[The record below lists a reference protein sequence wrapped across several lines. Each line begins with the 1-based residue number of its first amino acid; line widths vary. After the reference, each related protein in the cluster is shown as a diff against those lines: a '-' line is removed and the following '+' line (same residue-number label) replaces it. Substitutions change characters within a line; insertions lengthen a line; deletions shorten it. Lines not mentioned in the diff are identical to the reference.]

1 VEGIDAMPRRRS
13 TAVMAATLAC
23 VLTLGLD
30 VAHAAGAG
38 GATLALAAGGQRR
51 FDLQAHRGGL
61 ALRPENTLSAFGNA
75 LRLGVSTLELD
86 VQITQDG
93 VAVVTHDRRV
103 DPVKCADTGPVVP
116 GDPEFPYVGKYVK
129 TLTLAQV
136 RTLDCGTR
144 RPTDPAT
151 DPFLPTLEMVPGSRM
166 PLLGEV
172 FDLVKR
178 YRAHGVTL
186 NVETKVEAGAPEET
200 APREQFVQVVA
211 REVRDA
217 GLLDQVT
224 IQSFDW
230 GALMRMREVEPRL
243 PIVALTNFDFL
254 QTGQPGRSPWLG
266 GIDIDDFGGDP
277 LKAIKSFDADAF
289 SPVHGFP
296 PNGRITDPDYRPY
309 VTKAM
314 VDQAHRLGIK
324 VIPWT
329 IDDQP
334 TMNKLID
341 DGVDGIITDFPDRL
355 RALMAERGFRL
366 PRSYRSPFDIQ
377 GHRGARAVRPENTL
391 PAFSYAL
398 ANKAVSTLE
407 LDTGVSQDGHLVV
420 IHDRTVNGSHCIDT
434 APMVP
439 GDPKFPYVGK
449 RVHDLTLAQLKTID
463 CGSKTLPEFPRQ
475 QAVPGARIPTLR
487 EVFDLVQDSGRDDVR
502 LNIETKIS
510 PLVDDTAPYQV
521 FTRKLVEAVQDA
533 RLTRR
538 VTIQSFDWRT
548 IRLARKLDRRIRTV
562 ALVWQYGPAECQT
575 LADECSLRADYD
587 DPSLKSPWTAPQDW
601 WRTRDLGRLVRQAGA
616 STVSANWQVHDPN
629 LGHVDSDDWYLKQ
642 DPSYFHGPEVPVL
655 QHRYGLKVVPYT
667 INDEA
672 TMQRVI
678 DLGVDGIISDD
689 PDLLVAVAKRNG
701 LR

>member
-1 VEGIDAMPRRRS
+1 V
-13 TAVMAATLAC
+13 T
-23 VLTLGLD
+23 
-30 VAHAAGAG
+30 
-38 GATLALAAGGQRR
+38 
-51 FDLQAHRGGL
+51 
-61 ALRPENTLSAFGNA
+61 
-75 LRLGVSTLELD
+75 TLELD
-86 VQITQDG
+86 VQITEDG
-93 VAVVTHDRRV
+93 AAVVTHDRRV
-103 DPVKCADTGPVVP
+103 DPVKCADTAPVVP
-116 GDPEFPYVGKYVK
+116 ADPEFPYVGRYVK

-136 RTLDCGTR
+136 QTLDCGTR
-144 RPTDPAT
+144 RPVDPAT

-166 PLLGEV
+166 PVLSAV

-178 YRAHGVTL
+178 YRADGVKL
-186 NVETKVEAGAPEET
+186 NVETKVEAGAPDQT

-211 REVRDA
+211 REVREA
-217 GLLDQVT
+217 GFLDRVT

-266 GIDIDDFGGDP
+266 GLDIDDFGGDP
-277 LKAIKSFDADAF
+277 LRAIQSFGADAF

-296 PNGRITDPDYRPY
+296 QNGKVTDPDYRPY
-309 VTKAM
+309 VTAQM
-314 VDQAHRLGIK
+314 VDEAHRLGIE
-324 VIPWT
+324 VVPWT
-329 IDDQP
+329 IDDP
-334 TMNKLID
+334 ATMGKLID

-355 RALMAERGFRL
+355 RALMAERGFRP
-366 PRSYRSPFDIQ
+366 PRAYPSPFDIQ

-391 PAFSYAL
+391 AAFSYAL
-398 ANKAVSTLE
+398 ANQAVSTLE

-420 IHDRTVNGSHCIDT
+420 IHDRAVNGSHCIDT
-434 APMVP
+434 DPAFP
-439 GDPKFPYVGK
+439 GDPEFPYVGR
-449 RVHDLTLAQLKTID
+449 RVHDLTLRQLKTLD
-463 CGSKTLPEFPRQ
+463 CGSRTLPEFPRQ
-475 QAVPGARIPTLR
+475 QAVPGARIPTLG
-487 EVFDLVQDSGRDDVR
+487 EVFELLDRSGRDDMR

-521 FTRKLVEAVQDA
+521 FTRKLVGAVQRA
-533 RLTRR
+533 GLTGR

-548 IRLARKLDRRIRTV
+548 IRLARALDRRIRTV
-562 ALVWQYGPAECQT
+562 ALVWQYGPAECRT
-575 LADECSLRADYD
+575 LADECSLRAAYD
-587 DPSLKSPWTAPQDW
+587 DPTLKSPWTAPQDW

-616 STVSANWQVHDPN
+616 STVSANWQVHGPN
-629 LGHVDSDDWYLKQ
+629 LGHVVSDDWYLKE

-655 QHRYGLKVVPYT
+655 QRRHGLQVVPYT

-689 PDLLVAVAKRNG
+689 PDLLVLVAKRNG